1 MEHIVPCYNMA
12 MLPTK
17 VRNHFKNVDPLLF
30 SLTPSSNDISVQHSS
45 NYFLSLCREII
56 TQQLAGGAARAI
68 LGRFKKL
75 FLQGKVT
82 PEIVLSFSDETIRG
96 TGASWAKVRYIKD
109 LAKCVTTKT
118 IHLDK
123 LHGLSDK
130 EVLQE
135 LIKVKGIGP
144 WTAEMF
150 LMFSLGREDVFSYGD
165 LGLRHAMQKLY
176 KFKKEPTIKQMEK
189 ITSKW
194 SPYRTYGALLLWR
207 SLDG

>member
-1 MEHIVPCYNMA
+1 
-12 MLPTK
+12 MLPTHI
-17 VRNHFKNVDPLLF
+17 RNHFKKVDPLLF
-30 SLTPSSNDISVQHSS
+30 SLIPSTNDISIQHSD
-45 NYFLSLCREII
+45 NYFLSLCREIM

-68 LGRFKKL
+68 FGRFEKL
-75 FLQGKVT
+75 FTNETVT
-82 PEIVLSFSDETIRG
+82 AKKILLLPDQTIRD
-96 TGASWAKVRYIKD
+96 TGASWAKVTYIKD
-109 LAKCVTTKT
+109 LAKWVTTKT
-118 IHLDK
+118 IQLDK
-123 LHGLSDK
+123 LHELSDK
-130 EVLQE
+130 EVIQE

-194 SPYRTYGALLLWR
+194 SPYRTYGALLLWS
-207 SLDG
+207 SLDNEK